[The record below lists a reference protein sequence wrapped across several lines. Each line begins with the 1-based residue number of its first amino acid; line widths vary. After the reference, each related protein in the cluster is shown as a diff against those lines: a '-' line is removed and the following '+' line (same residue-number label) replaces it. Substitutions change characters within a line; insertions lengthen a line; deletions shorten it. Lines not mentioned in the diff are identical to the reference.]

1 MGRFTDLTGQKF
13 GRLIP
18 IKYLGNYKYLC
29 ICDCGK
35 EKIIYKYNLTNVDTK
50 SCGCLNIE
58 RISEMGKSNKIHGHD
73 SINKRSKIY
82 QVWAGMKQRC
92 NDKNMIQYKDYGG
105 RGIKICKRWQGN
117 NGFINFLKD
126 MGLPPTPKH
135 QLDRIDN
142 NRGYNK
148 NNCRWATRKEQSRNR
163 RSNRIICFH
172 GKKQCLSA
180 WAEEYNIKPS
190 TLSARIN
197 LYKWSI
203 KKALSLNVI

>member
-35 EKIIYKYNLTNVDTK
+35 EKIIYKYSLTNGDTK